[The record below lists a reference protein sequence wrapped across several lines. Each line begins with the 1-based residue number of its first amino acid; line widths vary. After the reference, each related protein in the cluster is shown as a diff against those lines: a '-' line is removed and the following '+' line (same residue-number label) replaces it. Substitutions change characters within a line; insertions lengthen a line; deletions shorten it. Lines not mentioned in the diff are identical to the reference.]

1 MKTLIKSLALVLLT
15 SAALVHAGDFPKGSP
30 KFESSLRSA
39 LNDAKKNGK
48 PIVAVYSAVWCGPC
62 QAMKNNVYPSDSV
75 KPLHDKFNW
84 AYLDADDKRNEKDMK
99 KFGVSGIPHIEF
111 LNAAGESVG
120 KQVGGNSPEAFASK
134 LNEVLTK
141 AGTAPATATAAAD
154 TSKK

>member
-1 MKTLIKSLALVLLT
+1 MKTLIKSLALVLLA

-62 QAMKNNVYPSDSV
+62 QSMKNNVYPSDAV

-84 AYLDADDKRNEKDMK
+84 AYLDSDDKRNAKDK
-99 KFGVSGIPHIEF
+99 EKFGVSGIPHIEF

-120 KQVGGNSPEAFASK
+120 KQVGSSSPESFAKK
-134 LNEVLTK
+134 LNDVLAK
-141 AGTAPATATAAAD
+141 AGTAAPATASAD
-154 TSKK
+154 STKK